1 MNFEYV
7 SGIIVILV
15 IFSIAI
21 MLTSMGFLYI
31 VDLHQELHTTN
42 TENVK
47 LLDGMHEGLVILSKT
62 SHEVMFCNKPA
73 KSLIKTF
80 LTEPDAPK
88 NSFLNSKVFT
98 LVQIKEQPS

>member
-1 MNFEYV
+1 M
-7 SGIIVILV
+7 V
-15 IFSIAI
+15 IFSMVIVF
-21 MLTSMGFLYI
+21 TSMFILYV
-31 VDLHQELHTTN
+31 VDLHQELLTTN

-47 LLDGMHEGLVILSKT
+47 LLDGMHEGLLILSKT

-88 NSFLNSKVFT
+88 NYFLNS
-98 LVQIKEQPS
+98 